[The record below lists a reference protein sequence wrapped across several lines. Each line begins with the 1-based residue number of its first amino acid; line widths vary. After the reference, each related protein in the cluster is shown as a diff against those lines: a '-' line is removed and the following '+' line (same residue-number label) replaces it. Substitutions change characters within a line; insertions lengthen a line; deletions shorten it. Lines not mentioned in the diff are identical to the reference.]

1 MEEVEWMRA
10 MWLSGGGI
18 TERHR
23 EDGVKMV
30 YDQVASFKVFLET
43 NNAFKLV
50 NTSEDDYEA

>member
-1 MEEVEWMRA
+1 MEEVEWMHA

-30 YDQVASFKVFLET
+30 YD
-43 NNAFKLV
+43 
-50 NTSEDDYEA
+50 